1 MRYHLVW
8 VSLHLELC
16 SLRIC
21 IPPVFS
27 PWGKFFLLNIHICV
41 LYIIIF
47 IFFPILMK
55 ARILKLR
62 WPIAS
67 TTLDNMCLPSLC
79 LNPLAGFEA
88 WLFSSVHT
96 SAVCKSDHPVDLS
109 EIAQSIHARVVWGKI
124 ISAPGIIKLVSSLG
138 FLSRFKSWVMQI
150 SHMRTGETP
159 ISTKTFISISRNF
172 SLKKQEA
179 CYMTGSQVFALCACV
194 KIAL

>member
-1 MRYHLVW
+1 ML
-8 VSLHLELC
+8 
-16 SLRIC
+16 
-21 IPPVFS
+21 
-27 PWGKFFLLNIHICV
+27 
-41 LYIIIF
+41 III
-47 IFFPILMK
+47 IYFFPILIK
-55 ARILKLR
+55 TRILKSR

-88 WLFSSVHT
+88 WLFSSVLT
-96 SAVCKSDHPVDLS
+96 SAVSRSDHPVDLS

-159 ISTKTFISISRNF
+159 INTKPFISVSRNF
-172 SLKKQEA
+172 SLRNQEA
-179 CYMTGSQVFALCACV
+179 CYMAGSQEFVLCAFV

>member
-1 MRYHLVW
+1 MRCHLVW

-27 PWGKFFLLNIHICV
+27 PWVKFFLLNIHICV
-41 LYIIIF
+41 LFIIF

-55 ARILKLR
+55 TRILKLR

-88 WLFSSVHT
+88 WLFSSVLT
-96 SAVCKSDHPVDLS
+96 SAVCRSDHPVDLS
-109 EIAQSIHARVVWGKI
+109 EIAQSIHAHVVWGKI

-138 FLSRFKSWVMQI
+138 SLSRFKSWVMQI
-150 SHMRTGETP
+150 SHVRTGETP
-159 ISTKTFISISRNF
+159 INTKPFVSVSRNF
-172 SLKKQEA
+172 SLRNQEA
-179 CYMTGSQVFALCACV
+179 CCMTGSQEFALCACV
-194 KIAL
+194 KISL